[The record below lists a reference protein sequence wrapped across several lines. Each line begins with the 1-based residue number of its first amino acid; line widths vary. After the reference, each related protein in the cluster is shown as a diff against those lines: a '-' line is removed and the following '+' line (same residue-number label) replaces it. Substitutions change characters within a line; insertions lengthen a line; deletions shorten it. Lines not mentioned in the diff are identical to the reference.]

1 MTRNH
6 DQMAGSVVGEKS
18 MPKMVKKKKK
28 RQKQLLKVGINQV
41 GPASLSARLQEFQVI
56 PVPAV
61 GTFSV
66 KMTYLRRGKE

>member
-18 MPKMVKKKKK
+18 MPKMVKKKK
-28 RQKQLLKVGINQV
+28 RQKQFLKVGINQV